1 MSPILQGLANGSV
14 RGYGGYLPL
23 GPSGAFESIASVTGS
38 GGNELTFSSIP
49 STYKHLQIRGIYKDT
64 ETGGFVTDMKI
75 RFNSDSGFNYSWHN
89 IFATGSAVSAS
100 GNASMSSI
108 QIESAGYQGSTSGI
122 HGVSIVDI
130 HDYANTSR
138 NKTVRCFSGCDIN
151 GVNGSLTLTSGAY
164 YSTSAITSI
173 TLLRGSSAFGTT
185 SRFDL
190 YGIKGA

>member
-1 MSPILQGLANGSV
+1 MSPLTELITGAKA
-14 RGYGGYLPL
+14 YGWG
-23 GPSGAFESIASVTGS
+23 GFSSSGAFESIASVTGNN
-38 GGNELTFSSIP
+38 GNELTFSSIP

-64 ETGGFVTDMKI
+64 ETGGSVTDMKI

-89 IFATGSAVSAS
+89 LQGTGSTVFSS

-108 QIESAGYQGSTSGI
+108 QVESAGYIGAISGI

-130 HDYANTSR
+130 HDYSNTSR

-151 GVNGSLTLTSGAY
+151 AVNGSVTLTSGAY

-190 YGIKGA
+190 YGIKGE

>member
-100 GNASMSSI
+100 GNASMASI
-108 QIESAGYQGSTSGI
+108 QVESAGYAGATSGI

-130 HDYANTSR
+130 HDYSNTSR
-138 NKTVRCFSGCDIN
+138 NKTVRCFDD
-151 GVNGSLTLTSGAY
+151 
-164 YSTSAITSI
+164 
-173 TLLRGSSAFGTT
+173 RE
-185 SRFDL
+185 SRPQKGWLFL
-190 YGIKGA
+190 YWRLDETHNDCAPNVYGGRTYRDCPQSY